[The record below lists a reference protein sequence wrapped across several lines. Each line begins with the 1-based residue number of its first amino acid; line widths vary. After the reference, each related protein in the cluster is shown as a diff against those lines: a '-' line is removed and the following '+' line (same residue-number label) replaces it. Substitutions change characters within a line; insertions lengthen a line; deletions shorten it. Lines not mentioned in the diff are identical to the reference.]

1 MLAVMLMDAT
11 VKVEEC
17 TLMLKKMANCNSER
31 LFNQSFGPTKLES
44 KLHLNQFTTVA
55 NSHEQVKLLNQ

>member
-1 MLAVMLMDAT
+1 MAVLLMDAT

-17 TLMLKKMANCNSER
+17 TLMLRKMANCNSER

-44 KLHLNQFTTVA
+44 KLHLNQFSAVT
-55 NSHEQVKLLNQ
+55 NSRDQVKLLNQ

>member
-1 MLAVMLMDAT
+1 MAVLLMDAT

-17 TLMLKKMANCNSER
+17 TLMLRKMANCNSER

-44 KLHLNQFTTVA
+44 KLHLNHLSAVT
-55 NSHEQVKLLNQ
+55 NSRDQVKLLNQ